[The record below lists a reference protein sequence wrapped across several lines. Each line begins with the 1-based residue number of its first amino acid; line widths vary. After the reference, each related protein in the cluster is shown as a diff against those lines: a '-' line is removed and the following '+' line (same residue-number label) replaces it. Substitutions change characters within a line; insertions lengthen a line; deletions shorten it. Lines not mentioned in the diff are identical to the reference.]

1 MSAPPADLRF
11 LKRALAVTSEST
23 SEVVS
28 FLEQLY
34 NSVAETMPDVRDDTA
49 DDERDP
55 YCAALKRTDLK
66 PEAPVRKKQKYR
78 TVERDLERAVQRE
91 ERLLPPGNMKECY
104 EQFLL
109 QTDVKVSFKTFWKA
123 CLPEGIPRSN
133 IVR

>member
-55 YCAALKRTDLK
+55 
-66 PEAPVRKKQKYR
+66 
-78 TVERDLERAVQRE
+78 
-91 ERLLPPGNMKECY
+91 
-104 EQFLL
+104 
-109 QTDVKVSFKTFWKA
+109 
-123 CLPEGIPRSN
+123 
-133 IVR
+133 